1 MSFVLKQSASYTWPV
16 PLLIPVDGGR
26 REKHSFDAEFK
37 RLPQDRINQIVKLAR
52 GMEKGEDD
60 NDIDEFL
67 AAAKEI
73 VIDWAGIT
81 DDAGKDVPFSEAAL
95 DQLLKIP
102 TIAGQII
109 RAWFDSME
117 VAKKPTSPGR

>member
-37 RLPQDRINQIVKLAR
+37 RLPQSRINEIAKLAR
-52 GMEKGEDD
+52 ATELGRAGDD
-60 NDIDEFL
+60 ELLDDKT
-67 AAAKEI
+67 AAREI
-73 VIDWAGIT
+73 LIGWAGIT
-81 DDAGKDVPFSEAAL
+81 DDSGKDVPFSEAAL
-95 DQLLKIP
+95 DQLLEIP

-109 RAWFDSME
+109 KSWYGSME
-117 VAKKPTSPGR
+117 VAKKGN